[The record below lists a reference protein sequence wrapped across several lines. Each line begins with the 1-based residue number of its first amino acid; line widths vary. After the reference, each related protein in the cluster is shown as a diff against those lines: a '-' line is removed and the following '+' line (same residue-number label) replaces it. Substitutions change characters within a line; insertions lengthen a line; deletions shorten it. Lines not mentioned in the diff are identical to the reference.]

1 MSRYRVAYA
10 RRFRKYDI
18 DESPAAHAAR
28 AALQHRV
35 TRGAASALAGP
46 LLAPA

>member
-1 MSRYRVAYA
+1 MRGDFGVC
-10 RRFRKYDI
+10 DI

-46 LLAPA
+46 LLTPA